1 MHKQMSRRNFLK
13 MVSIVTGS
21 SAAVLAGCAPATPA
35 APATAAPGAVATSA
49 PPASEAGAPVPAL
62 LRSDAGE
69 KDYFEKAI
77 ALFESRNPTIKI
89 NRVYSPG
96 QEPYTTKLDLMI
108 AGGDPPA
115 IYAPFSARGYRYYAS
130 KGLSQPLDDFITR
143 DKVDLTDF
151 YEDALKGCKY
161 KGQYMALPLDA
172 WPHLVIYN
180 RDLFK
185 KAGLPDVTTDWTDK
199 TWNTDVY
206 ADYARKMTDPANNV
220 FGARIYNINWPAGW
234 AFGTDWFTPDVYE
247 TGIVKTWI
255 GDTTPKT
262 IAAVQ
267 WVADMVLKD
276 KSATSPAQEKSLAAA
291 NQNPFTT
298 GKVGMYLGNIGDLS
312 TLQQVKDL
320 NWGLAA
326 APFPPDGSPRHQHV
340 WIDFWSMIKGVKNLE
355 GAWQFLKFM
364 VSADAQKIYPIEYGP
379 QSSLKSLA
387 SYWVEKQKA
396 LMPTKTAQEF
406 QTMIDAPK
414 YEQIDLENWTINF
427 SPINT
432 QALQPMLDVIWL
444 GEKTAEQAIKE
455 ATPKINQLIKDTT
468 AGLS

>member
-1 MHKQMSRRNFLK
+1 MHQKLSRRSFLK
-13 MVSIVTGS
+13 MASVVTGA
-21 SAAVLAGCAPATPA
+21 SALALAGCAPATSAPA
-35 APATAAPGAVATSA
+35 ATTAPGSTQA
-49 PPASEAGAPVPAL
+49 PPAAQAGAPVPAL

-77 ALFESRNPTIKI
+77 SLFESRNPTIKVT
-89 NRVYSPG
+89 RVYSPG

-115 IYAPFSARGYRYYAS
+115 IYAPFSARGYRYYAA
-130 KGLSQPLDDFITR
+130 KGLSQPLDDFINR
-143 DKVDLTDF
+143 DRVDMTDF
-151 YEDALKGCKY
+151 FEDALKGCKY

-172 WPHLVIYN
+172 WPHLVVFN

-199 TWNTDVY
+199 TWDMNAY
-206 ADYARKMTDPANNV
+206 SELAKKLTDPSTQTL
-220 FGARIYNINWPAGW
+220 GSRIYNSGWPSGW
-234 AFGTDWFTPDVYE
+234 AFGTDWFTPDVYD

-255 GDTTPKT
+255 GDKTPQT
-262 IAAVQ
+262 IASVQ

-276 KSATSPAQEKSLAAA
+276 KTATTPAQEKSLAAA

-298 GKVGMYLGNIGDLS
+298 GKVGMYVGNIGDLS
-312 TLQQVKDL
+312 TLQQITDFD
-320 NWGLAA
+320 WGLAA
-326 APFPPDGSPRHQHV
+326 LPFPPGAALARHWHV

-355 GAWQFLKFM
+355 GAWQLLKFM
-364 VSADAQKIYPIEYGP
+364 VSADAQKIYPIAYGP

-387 SYWVEKQKA
+387 NYWVEAQKA
-396 LMPTKTAQEF
+396 LMPKKTDKEF

-427 SPINT
+427 SPIQT
-432 QALQPMLDVIWL
+432 QVMQPMLDTIWL
-444 GEKTAEQAIKE
+444 GEKTAQQAITD
-455 ATPKINQLIKDTT
+455 ATPKMNQVIQDTT